1 MSIKPHGRSMMRSFM
16 ALMLALALVIGFL
29 GTANA
34 QSDSDRQRPDR
45 PSRGVVSSLNDGVQ
59 VAAQHLWTAE
69 EMMNAKEYPTPLL
82 AEDVAQDLLSD
93 ARAARPTGRLGQ
105 VPAVLPQIDE
115 GAAVAS
121 DLAEPDAAIEAPITP
136 DATEVPSYGAFPYSA
151 VGKLFFKQY
160 GSSYVCS
167 AAVIKNRSIW
177 TAGHCV
183 HAGDGRS
190 NGWST
195 DVVFVPQYRNGS
207 APVGQWTISQLW
219 TTSGWYYNENFD
231 VDYAGGQVDDR
242 NGRAIGSRT
251 GILGFKYNQS
261 YSATYRAVGYP
272 AASPFDGQRMWYC
285 NSGLKRTLSGN
296 PSPFSINCN
305 MTGGSSGGP
314 WIRNFR
320 SGSSSGANYLN
331 GNTSFGI
338 SFYPNELFSPYF
350 DRAAKR
356 FLDGLPS

>member
-1 MSIKPHGRSMMRSFM
+1 M
-16 ALMLALALVIGFL
+16 ALMLALTLVIGFL

-34 QSDSDRQRPDR
+34 QADSDRQRPER
-45 PSRGVVSSLNDGVQ
+45 PRRGIVSSQNDGVQ
-59 VAAQHLWTAE
+59 VAAQRFWTAE
-69 EMMNAKEYPTPLL
+69 EMMNVQEYPTPLL

-93 ARAARPTGRLGQ
+93 DREARPTGRPGE
-105 VPAVLPQIDE
+105 VPAVLPQID
-115 GAAVAS
+115 GAVES
-121 DLAEPDAAIEAPITP
+121 DLAETDAAIEALISPN
-136 DATEVPSYGAFPYSA
+136 ATEPPSYSTFPYSA
-151 VGKLFFKQY
+151 VGKVFFKQN

-190 NGWST
+190 SSWST

-207 APVGQWTISQLW
+207 APIGQWTVSQLW
-219 TTSGWYYNENFD
+219 TTNGWYSNENFD
-231 VDYAGGQVDDR
+231 VDYAGGQVNDL

-272 AASPFDGQRMWYC
+272 AGSPFDGQRMWYC

-296 PSPFSINCN
+296 PSPFSIDCD

-314 WIRNFR
+314 WIRDFR
-320 SGSSSGANYLN
+320 SGSNSGANYLN
-331 GNTSFGI
+331 GNNSFGI
-338 SFYPNELFSPYF
+338 PSLYPNEMFSPYL
-350 DRAAKR
+350 DSAAKR
-356 FLDGLPS
+356 FYDGLPS